1 MTHFRT
7 ILFWIWDIW
16 CNSKILESHQD
27 AIYQTSGEIDK
38 WQWMFHMSYQLKRIR
53 DNSQPFCS
61 NKDHKLVK
69 LLDSLFLKC
78 KQKWPK
84 LQVKKCLTVIIV
96 VSSTCSSFRIQRAIH
111 YRGTS
116 LRQFDRFSALY
127 SVIIE
132 DFVTMSVRKDVTF
145 IVKLFRSYDEQNK
158 HGDSVNSWAVQIY
171 SQIFIESHY
180 WFNVYFFRFF
190 CLIK

>member
-27 AIYQTSGEIDK
+27 NIYQTSGEIDK
-38 WQWMFHMSYQLKRIR
+38 WQWMFDMSYQLKRIR

-61 NKDHKLVK
+61 NRDHKLAK

-111 YRGTS
+111 YRGTLVCDS
-116 LRQFDRFSALY
+116 LIDLVHCTVLSLKTLSQCRFAR
-127 SVIIE
+127 
-132 DFVTMSVRKDVTF
+132 T
-145 IVKLFRSYDEQNK
+145 
-158 HGDSVNSWAVQIY
+158 
-171 SQIFIESHY
+171 SH
-180 WFNVYFFRFF
+180 
-190 CLIK
+190 LL